1 MDYARKIRI
10 LNLAD
15 NILEGIFL
23 NSKMRDEINDSIYE
37 DVAEELKDL
46 DYNQIYI
53 SNVEKAVVK
62 TLHSRITNK

>member
-10 LNLAD
+10 QNLAD

-23 NSKMRDEINDSIYE
+23 NSEMRDEINDSIYE

-53 SNVEKAVVK
+53 SNVETAVVK
-62 TLHSRITNK
+62 ILHSRITNK